1 MACLRKYCQRP
12 LASLLLVMI
21 LLTGLLSAGCA
32 EEPVI
37 GEIDDQATV
46 ALIRFEDQGDGIS
59 GVVYREINRFSS
71 FLADSDVPVLA
82 VFYSSL
88 APVNS
93 QIIPRLEQ
101 MADDYQ
107 GALQI
112 AWIDADAEP
121 ALADSFSVEA
131 LPQFTVVIGGAMK
144 RSLVGYEQDGASKL
158 QALVDAYLVAP

>member
-1 MACLRKYCQRP
+1 MTCLRENCLKP

-37 GEIDDQATV
+37 GEINDQATV

-71 FLADSDVPVLA
+71 FLAESDVPVLT

-107 GALQI
+107 GALLI
-112 AWIDADAEP
+112 AWIDADAET
-121 ALADSFSVEA
+121 ALADSFSVES

-144 RSLVGYEQDGASKL
+144 RSLVGYDQDGASKL
-158 QALVDAYLVAP
+158 QALVEAYLVAP

>member
-1 MACLRKYCQRP
+1 MDCLRKYCQRP
-12 LASLLLVMI
+12 LIGLLLVMI
-21 LLTGLLSAGCA
+21 LLTGLLPAGCA

-37 GEIDDQATV
+37 GEINDQATV

-71 FLADSDVPVLA
+71 FLAESDEPVLA

-107 GALQI
+107 GTLQI

-144 RSLVGYEQDGASKL
+144 RSLVGYDQDGASKL